1 MLFKK
6 NCKTEVV
13 FEVELFGAEVLTFNT
28 YKEAV
33 ACLRSER
40 DYALTHEEDCHS
52 DRIYRIEYCAHFGQ
66 DLHRETVAW
75 IDGEGHIC
83 QNVGRK
89 YFKSTAK
96 KHNPRVCRSLYW
108 RFLNSLPK

>member
-1 MLFKK
+1 MFKK
-6 NCKTEVV
+6 TCKTAVI
-13 FEVELFGAEVLTFNT
+13 FEVELFGADRLTFDT

-40 DYALTHEEDCHS
+40 DYALTHGELFS
-52 DRIYRIEYCAHFGQ
+52 DRIDRIEYCAHFGQ

-89 YFKSTAK
+89 FFKSTAK
-96 KHNPRVCRSLYW
+96 KHNPSVCLAQYRSYCA
-108 RFLNSLPK
+108 SLPK

>member
-1 MLFKK
+1 MFKK
-6 NCKTEVV
+6 TCKTAVI
-13 FEVELFGAEVLTFNT
+13 FEVELFGADRLTFDT

-40 DYALTHEEDCHS
+40 DYALTHGELFFS
-52 DRIYRIEYCAHFGQ
+52 DRIFRIEFCEHFGQ
-66 DLHRETVAW
+66 DLRRETVAW

-89 YFKSTAK
+89 FFKSAAK
-96 KHNPRVCRSLYW
+96 KHNPSVCLAQYRSYCA
-108 RFLNSLPK
+108 SLPK

>member
-6 NCKTEVV
+6 TCKTEVV

-33 ACLRSER
+33 VCLRSER
-40 DYALTHEEDCHS
+40 DYALTHGEDCHA
-52 DRIYRIEYCAHFGQ
+52 DRIYRIEYCAYFGQ
-66 DLHRETVAW
+66 FLHRETVAW

-83 QNVGRK
+83 QTVGRK
-89 YFKSTAK
+89 FFKSTAK
-96 KHNPRVCRSLYW
+96 KHNPSVCRRLYW
-108 RFLNSLPK
+108 GFLNSLSK

>member
-1 MLFKK
+1 MFKK
-6 NCKTEVV
+6 TCKTEVV
-13 FEVELFGAEVLTFNT
+13 FEVELFGADRLTFDT

-52 DRIYRIEYCAHFGQ
+52 DRIYRIEYCAYFGQ

-83 QNVGRK
+83 QTVGRK
-89 YFKSTAK
+89 FFKSTAK

>member
-1 MLFKK
+1 MFKK
-6 NCKTEVV
+6 TCKTAVI
-13 FEVELFGAEVLTFNT
+13 FEVELFGADRLTFDT

-40 DYALTHEEDCHS
+40 DYALTHGELFS
-52 DRIYRIEYCAHFGQ
+52 DRIDRIEYCAHFGQ

-83 QNVGRK
+83 QTVGRK
-89 YFKSTAK
+89 SFKSTAK
-96 KHNPRVCRSLYW
+96 KHNPSVCRRLYW
-108 RFLNSLPK
+108 GFLNSLPK

>member
-40 DYALTHEEDCHS
+40 DYALTHGEDCHS
-52 DRIYRIEYCAHFGQ
+52 DRIDRIEFCEHFGQ
-66 DLHRETVAW
+66 DLRRETVAW
-75 IDGEGHIC
+75 IDEEGHIC

-89 YFKSTAK
+89 FFKSTAK
-96 KHNPRVCRSLYW
+96 KHNPSVCRRLYW
-108 RFLNSLPK
+108 GFLNSLPK

>member
-1 MLFKK
+1 MFKK
-6 NCKTEVV
+6 TCKTAVI

>member
-6 NCKTEVV
+6 NCKTVVV
-13 FEVELFGAEVLTFNT
+13 FEVELLGAEVLTFNT

-52 DRIYRIEYCAHFGQ
+52 DRIYRIEYCAYFGQ
-66 DLHRETVAW
+66 FLHRETVAW

-83 QNVGRK
+83 QNVRRK
-89 YFKSTAK
+89 FFKSTAK
-96 KHNPRVCRSLYW
+96 KHNPSVCRRLYW
-108 RFLNSLPK
+108 GFLNSLPK

>member
-40 DYALTHEEDCHS
+40 DYALTHSELFS
-52 DRIYRIEYCAHFGQ
+52 DRIDRIEYCAHFGR

-83 QNVGRK
+83 QTVGRK
-89 YFKSTAK
+89 SFKGTTK
-96 KHNPRVCRSLYW
+96 KHNPSVCRRLYW
-108 RFLNSLPK
+108 GFLNSLPR

>member
-1 MLFKK
+1 MFKK
-6 NCKTEVV
+6 KCKTEVV

-40 DYALTHEEDCHS
+40 DYALTHEEDCHA
-52 DRIYRIEYCAHFGQ
+52 DRIYRIEYCARRGQ

-83 QNVGRK
+83 QTVWRK
-89 YFKSTAK
+89 SFKSAAK
-96 KHNPRVCRSLYW
+96 KHNPSVCRRLYW
-108 RFLNSLPK
+108 GFLNSLPK

>member
-89 YFKSTAK
+89 SFKSTAK

>member
-6 NCKTEVV
+6 KCKTEVV

-40 DYALTHEEDCHS
+40 DYALTHGELFS
-52 DRIYRIEYCAHFGQ
+52 DRIDRIEFCEHFGQ
-66 DLHRETVAW
+66 DLRRETVAW

-96 KHNPRVCRSLYW
+96 KHNPRVCRRLYLG
-108 RFLNSLPK
+108 FLNSLPK

>member
-6 NCKTEVV
+6 SCKTEVV

-33 ACLRSER
+33 ACLLPER
-40 DYALTHEEDCHS
+40 DYALTHEEDCHA

-83 QNVGRK
+83 QTVGRK
-89 YFKSTAK
+89 SFKSTAK
-96 KHNPRVCRSLYW
+96 KHNPSVCLAQYRSYCA
-108 RFLNSLPK
+108 SLPK

>member
-1 MLFKK
+1 MFKK
-6 NCKTEVV
+6 TCKTAVI
-13 FEVELFGAEVLTFNT
+13 FEVELFGADRLTFNT

-40 DYALTHEEDCHS
+40 DYALTHGELFS
-52 DRIYRIEYCAHFGQ
+52 DRIDRIEFCEHFGQ

-75 IDGEGHIC
+75 IDGGGHIC

-89 YFKSTAK
+89 SFKSTAK
-96 KHNPRVCRSLYW
+96 KHNPSVCLAQYRSYCA
-108 RFLNSLPK
+108 SLPM

>member
-6 NCKTEVV
+6 KCKTEVV

-28 YKEAV
+28 YKEAL
-33 ACLRSER
+33 ACLLPER
-40 DYALTHEEDCHS
+40 DYALTNGEFYFS

-83 QNVGRK
+83 QNVGRRS
-89 YFKSTAK
+89 FKSTAK
-96 KHNPRVCRSLYW
+96 KHDPRVCRRLYW
-108 RFLNSLPK
+108 GFLNSLPK

>member
-1 MLFKK
+1 MFKK
-6 NCKTEVV
+6 TCKTAVI
-13 FEVELFGAEVLTFNT
+13 FEVELFGADRLTFDT

-40 DYALTHEEDCHS
+40 DYALTHGEFFFS
-52 DRIYRIEYCAHFGQ
+52 DRIFRIEFCEHFGQ
-66 DLHRETVAW
+66 DLRRETVAW

-89 YFKSTAK
+89 FFKSAAK
-96 KHNPRVCRSLYW
+96 KHNQSVCLAQYQSYCA
-108 RFLNSLPK
+108 SLPK

>member
-33 ACLRSER
+33 ACLRAER
-40 DYALTHEEDCHS
+40 DYALTHSELFS

-83 QNVGRK
+83 QTVGRK
-89 YFKSTAK
+89 SFKSTAK
-96 KHNPRVCRSLYW
+96 KHNPSVCRHLYW
-108 RFLNSLPK
+108 GFLNSLPK

>member
-6 NCKTEVV
+6 KCKTEVI
-13 FEVELFGAEVLTFNT
+13 FEVELFGADVLTFNT

-40 DYALTHEEDCHS
+40 DYALTHGELFS
-52 DRIYRIEYCAHFGQ
+52 DRIFRIEYCAHFGQ
-66 DLHRETVAW
+66 DLRRETVAW
-75 IDGEGHIC
+75 IDEQGHIC
-83 QNVGRK
+83 SHVGRRFRK
-89 YFKSTAK
+89 NKAK
-96 KHNPRVCRSLYW
+96 KHNPSVCRSLYG

>member
-13 FEVELFGAEVLTFNT
+13 FEVGLCGAKVLTFNT

-40 DYALTHEEDCHS
+40 DYALTHEEDCHA
-52 DRIYRIEYCAHFGQ
+52 DRIYRIEYCAHFGW
-66 DLHRETVAW
+66 DLRRETVAW

-83 QNVGRK
+83 QTVGRK
-89 YFKSTAK
+89 SFKSTAK
-96 KHNPRVCRSLYW
+96 KHNPSVCRRLYMYLYPYS
-108 RFLNSLPK
+108 R

>member
-1 MLFKK
+1 MLFKR

-40 DYALTHEEDCHS
+40 DYALTHEEDCHA
-52 DRIYRIEYCAHFGQ
+52 DRIYRIEYCVHFGQ

-83 QNVGRK
+83 QTVGRK
-89 YFKSTAK
+89 SFKSTAK
-96 KHNPRVCRSLYW
+96 KHNPSVCRRLYW
-108 RFLNSLPK
+108 GFLNSLPK

>member
-13 FEVELFGAEVLTFNT
+13 FEVELFGADRLTFDT

-40 DYALTHEEDCHS
+40 DYALTHGELFS
-52 DRIYRIEYCAHFGQ
+52 GRIDRIEYCAHFGQ

-83 QNVGRK
+83 QTVGRK
-89 YFKSTAK
+89 SFKSTAK
-96 KHNPRVCRSLYW
+96 KHNPSVCQRLYW
-108 RFLNSLPK
+108 GFLNSLPK

>member
-6 NCKTEVV
+6 NCTTEVV
-13 FEVELFGAEVLTFNT
+13 FEVELFGADVLTFNT

-40 DYALTHEEDCHS
+40 DYALTHGELFS
-52 DRIYRIEYCAHFGQ
+52 DRIFRIEYCAHFGQ
-66 DLHRETVAW
+66 DLRRETVAW

-89 YFKSTAK
+89 FFKSTAK
-96 KHNPRVCRSLYW
+96 KHNPSVCRRLYW
-108 RFLNSLPK
+108 RFNSLPK

>member
-1 MLFKK
+1 M
-6 NCKTEVV
+6 
-13 FEVELFGAEVLTFNT
+13 LTFNT

-40 DYALTHEEDCHS
+40 DYALTHGEFFFS
-52 DRIYRIEYCAHFGQ
+52 DRIYRIEYCAYFGQ
-66 DLHRETVAW
+66 LLHRETVAW

-83 QNVGRK
+83 QTVGRK
-89 YFKSTAK
+89 FFKSTAK
-96 KHNPRVCRSLYW
+96 KHNPSVCRSLYW

>member
-1 MLFKK
+1 MLFNKK

-13 FEVELFGAEVLTFNT
+13 FEVELFGAEVLTFDT

-40 DYALTHEEDCHS
+40 DYALTHGELFS
-52 DRIYRIEYCAHFGQ
+52 DRIFRIEYCAHFGQ

-75 IDGEGHIC
+75 IDEEGHIC

-89 YFKSTAK
+89 YFKNTAK
-96 KHNPRVCRSLYW
+96 KHNPSVCRRLYIGH
-108 RFLNSLPK
+108 SLPK

>member
-33 ACLRSER
+33 ACLRSGR
-40 DYALTHEEDCHS
+40 DYALTHGEFFFS
-52 DRIYRIEYCAHFGQ
+52 D
-66 DLHRETVAW
+66 
-75 IDGEGHIC
+75 
-83 QNVGRK
+83 
-89 YFKSTAK
+89 
-96 KHNPRVCRSLYW
+96 
-108 RFLNSLPK
+108 

>member
-13 FEVELFGAEVLTFNT
+13 FEVGLFGADVLTFNT
-28 YKEAV
+28 YKEAL
-33 ACLRSER
+33 ACLLSER
-40 DYALTHEEDCHS
+40 DYALTHGEFYFS

-89 YFKSTAK
+89 SFKSTAK
-96 KHNPRVCRSLYW
+96 KHDPSVCRGHYE
-108 RFLNSLPK
+108 RFLATKSK

>member
-6 NCKTEVV
+6 TCKTAVI
-13 FEVELFGAEVLTFNT
+13 FEVELFGADRLTFDT

-33 ACLRSER
+33 ACLRSDR
-40 DYALTHEEDCHS
+40 DYALAHGEFYFSDC
-52 DRIYRIEYCAHFGQ
+52 IYRIEYCAHFGQ

-75 IDGEGHIC
+75 IDEEGHIC

-89 YFKSTAK
+89 SFKSTAK
-96 KHNPRVCRSLYW
+96 KHNPSVCRSLYW

>member
-6 NCKTEVV
+6 KCKTEVV

-40 DYALTHEEDCHS
+40 DYALTHEEDCRA

-83 QNVGRK
+83 QTVGRK
-89 YFKSTAK
+89 SFKSPAK
-96 KHNPRVCRSLYW
+96 KHDPSVCRRLYW
-108 RFLNSLPK
+108 EFLNSLPK

>member
-6 NCKTEVV
+6 NCKTEVG
-13 FEVELFGAEVLTFNT
+13 FGVELFGAEVLTFNT

-40 DYALTHEEDCHS
+40 DYALTHGELYFP
-52 DRIYRIEYCAHFGQ
+52 DRIDRIEFCAYFGR
-66 DLHRETVAW
+66 DLRRETVAW

-83 QNVGRK
+83 QTVGRK
-89 YFKSTAK
+89 SFKSSAK
-96 KHNPRVCRSLYW
+96 KHNPSVCRRLYW
-108 RFLNSLPK
+108 EFLNSLPK

>member
-83 QNVGRK
+83 QTVGRK
-89 YFKSTAK
+89 SFKSTAK
-96 KHNPRVCRSLYW
+96 KHNPSVCRRLYW
-108 RFLNSLPK
+108 GFLNSLPK

>member
-40 DYALTHEEDCHS
+40 DYALTHGEDRHA
-52 DRIYRIEYCAHFGQ
+52 DRIYRIEFCAHFGR

-83 QNVGRK
+83 QTVGRK
-89 YFKSTAK
+89 SFKSTAK
-96 KHNPRVCRSLYW
+96 KHNPSVCRRLYW
-108 RFLNSLPK
+108 GFLNSLSK

>member
-40 DYALTHEEDCHS
+40 DYALTHEEDCHA
-52 DRIYRIEYCAHFGQ
+52 DRIYRIEYCAHFGR
-66 DLHRETVAW
+66 DLRRETVAW
-75 IDGEGHIC
+75 IDEEGHIC

-89 YFKSTAK
+89 SFKSTAK
-96 KHNPRVCRSLYW
+96 KHNPSVCRRLYW
-108 RFLNSLPK
+108 GFLNSLPK